1 MVEQLTQK
9 NLTLEEKLRE
19 QEEIINDL
27 EQMREMDDEL
37 QEEIQKRE
45 REMQQEL
52 DLARGEINKLTLEL
66 KAMHSIIKD
75 RESTIDKFRR
85 LVQQLQEEIQ
95 DLKDRLEIVH
105 QKQTGRADEDGSA
118 DYRSVFAQSKQLAEV
133 IRIIIIESSGILGVG
148 GRDGLGERERILFGT
163 QKLKIFFE
171 LFAQL
176 KRIFDNCF
184 FSVSY
189 FYFPFVFSKNFY
201 PRLPFS
207 QLIDAQLIL
216 LFIIDRGWRIAQD

>member
-133 IRIIIIESSGILGVG
+133 IRIIIIESSGILGVRG
-148 GRDGLGERERILFGT
+148 
-163 QKLKIFFE
+163 
-171 LFAQL
+171 
-176 KRIFDNCF
+176 
-184 FSVSY
+184 
-189 FYFPFVFSKNFY
+189 
-201 PRLPFS
+201 
-207 QLIDAQLIL
+207 
-216 LFIIDRGWRIAQD
+216 RGWWVEGMG